1 MYIHILIN
9 LAARGKYWARGNIGF
24 VFLLNF
30 YWLPHLGGWMGG
42 TGRTDIARDESRG
55 QQRLLSV
62 ADLKPDVLSQPPDSL
77 RPSCSTQ
84 PSVLSESK
92 QHDDM
97 TAHCSL
103 THWASFSNSP
113 SLLCSSS
120 SGTASWYIMQINY
133 VNISTFTVRM
143 ST

>member
-1 MYIHILIN
+1 ME
-9 LAARGKYWARGNIGF
+9 
-24 VFLLNF
+24 
-30 YWLPHLGGWMGG
+30 G

-103 THWASFSNSP
+103 TH
-113 SLLCSSS
+113 
-120 SGTASWYIMQINY
+120 
-133 VNISTFTVRM
+133 
-143 ST
+143 